1 MSFFKTIFSSIKHFF
16 IFLFTFKP
24 FKWYKIPLI
33 LLLLYL
39 IVTPIIMCINYN
51 FPNFFAIEYEGK
63 KTGVIFTSAL
73 IQMGDEMLHPWL
85 PNDIIYPTIFLDNPQ
100 NFQLGELEIM
110 RYAIRVLR
118 DKLSRLRT
126 TDTID
131 ETCDKAFVY
140 ISNDPKRWAFPS
152 AENRFQSAMDELKK
166 YRERLDNGTANFYSR
181 VDNLIELLDQIN
193 SLLGGVNTRLSNAPP
208 EQEYSLSEETAGDE
222 FSEGEHK
229 VKTKVPWT
237 KIDDNFYYARGVV
250 YGLRQLMVAIK
261 YEFKEVL
268 EIKKSTELV
277 DRIIDILNM
286 CQFEPIYVANGSRSS
301 LWANHSLA
309 LLATTE
315 DIRQKIGSLQRML
328 QN

>member
-1 MSFFKTIFSSIKHFF
+1 MSLKRIFNPIKNFF

-33 LLLLYL
+33 LLLLY
-39 IVTPIIMCINYN
+39 IIATPVIMFLNHT
-51 FPNFFAIEYEGK
+51 FPEFFTVESDAEK
-63 KTGVIFTSAL
+63 AGVIFSSTL
-73 IQMGDEMLHPWL
+73 IRMGDEMLGSWL

-100 NFQLGELEIM
+100 NFQLGELEIA

-131 ETCDKAFVY
+131 ENCEQAFVY
-140 ISNDPKRWAFPS
+140 ISNDPHRWLFPS
-152 AENRFQSAMDELKK
+152 AEDRFSRAFKELNK
-166 YRERLDNGTANFYSR
+166 YRERLEKGTANFYPR
-181 VDNLIELLDQIN
+181 VDNLIELLDQVN

-208 EQEYSLSEETAGDE
+208 DQEYALSEETAGDQ
-222 FSEGEHK
+222 FSEGEHR
-229 VKTKVPWT
+229 VKTKVQWT
-237 KIDDNFYYARGVV
+237 KIDDNFYYAKGVA
-250 YGLRQLMVAIK
+250 YGLRQLMYAIK

-268 EIKKSTELV
+268 EIKKSMELV
-277 DRIIDILNM
+277 DKIIDLLNV
-286 CQFEPIYVANGSRSS
+286 CQFEPIYVANGSRGS